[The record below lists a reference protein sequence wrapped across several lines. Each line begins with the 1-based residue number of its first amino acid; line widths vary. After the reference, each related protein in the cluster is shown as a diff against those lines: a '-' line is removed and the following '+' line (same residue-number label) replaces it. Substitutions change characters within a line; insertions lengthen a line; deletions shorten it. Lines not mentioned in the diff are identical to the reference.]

1 MFVLKFILGII
12 YLFVQALKM
21 FIYLCIAN
29 KIWQETTRMTDILDM
44 RNTLLISLVVLLM
57 YSCSNHTEQKVE
69 NRKMDEKSIDTL
81 IGKNNITN
89 EISGSAY
96 RKQATEYFVIILPY
110 SKPTK
115 NYYQRLSELELIL
128 PVAASEYNIDSL
140 KSIFFG
146 RLVLSGDLAILV
158 TQEYKRKFG
167 DRKYIATKDYHQ
179 ISEFILKESTF
190 VKDLNRI
197 LEPYSKQVSGI
208 DIEKV
213 FFTSKD
219 VLLKYSKVSKDT
231 TLIPEKVIDFML
243 WVNIK

>member
-1 MFVLKFILGII
+1 
-12 YLFVQALKM
+12 
-21 FIYLCIAN
+21 
-29 KIWQETTRMTDILDM
+29 M

-69 NRKMDEKSIDTL
+69 NRKMGEKSIDTL

-96 RKQATEYFVIILPY
+96 RKQATEYFVIIEKDSSSFRPIFSESNGSIWLNLNLPY

-231 TLIPEKVIDFML
+231 TLIPEKVSCSPTI
-243 WVNIK
+243 N